1 MAEDPNPTHH
11 EREPI
16 SLQQGYEIRHW
27 CKVLGCTEKD
37 LRAAVEVVGNS
48 ATRVREFLQG
58 RPSS

>member
-27 CKVLGCTEKD
+27 
-37 LRAAVEVVGNS
+37 
-48 ATRVREFLQG
+48 VREFLQG